1 MFPQPQPLLGRVGN
15 ISCLLLLAV
24 SISSAA
30 GALLLPTNS
39 LSIDGKHCE
48 CGLGISR
55 EALTTLLIVLGGV
68 SVSCFSALLLVV
80 VSIIRTKRTS
90 SQCLVM
96 GSYSRM
102 YPPSHCMLQ
111 GSHRH
116 VTPVEMDPKNKGH
129 CVAVVPLNVPSKNC
143 FIESCEM
150 VELVEVS
157 KAMEEVL
164 EFPDLKKQLT
174 LSLEKPPLEGD

>member
-1 MFPQPQPLLGRVGN
+1 MFPQPQPPLGRVGN

-30 GALLLPTNS
+30 DT

-80 VSIIRTKRTS
+80 VSIIRTKRDIRSGFT
-90 SQCLVM
+90 
-96 GSYSRM
+96 Y
-102 YPPSHCMLQ
+102 
-111 GSHRH
+111 
-116 VTPVEMDPKNKGH
+116 
-129 CVAVVPLNVPSKNC
+129 
-143 FIESCEM
+143 
-150 VELVEVS
+150 
-157 KAMEEVL
+157 
-164 EFPDLKKQLT
+164 
-174 LSLEKPPLEGD
+174 

>member
-1 MFPQPQPLLGRVGN
+1 MFPQPQPPLGRVGN

-30 GALLLPTNS
+30 DT

-102 YPPSHCMLQ
+102 CPLSHCMLQ

-129 CVAVVPLNVPSKNC
+129 CVAADPLNVPSKNC

-164 EFPDLKKQLT
+164 EFPVLKKQPT
-174 LSLEKPPLEGD
+174 LSLEEPPLEGN